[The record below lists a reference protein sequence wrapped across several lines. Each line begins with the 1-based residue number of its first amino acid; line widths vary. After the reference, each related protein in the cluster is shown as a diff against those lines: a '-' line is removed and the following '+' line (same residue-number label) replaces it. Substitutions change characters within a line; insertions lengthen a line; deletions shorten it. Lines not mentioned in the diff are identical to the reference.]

1 MILISKFK
9 KGFIE
14 IINNF
19 EKNLINLQS
28 IDNIVFEL
36 IKNNDS
42 ARKTLEIFDKNKH
55 EMENTKNSYD
65 KYYHAKANCEAAELG
80 KIQTLFAILLSV
92 AKEIKDYAKKV
103 FIEHQNAKKVY
114 EDCLNDLRA
123 DLYGLQK
130 AKEHGY
136 CSDKVKD
143 VGKIFKK

>member
-55 EMENTKNSYD
+55 EMKNTKNSYD

-80 KIQTLFAILLSV
+80 MMQAFLL
-92 AKEIKDYAKKV
+92 V
-103 FIEHQNAKKVY
+103 FIV
-114 EDCLNDLRA
+114 
-123 DLYGLQK
+123 
-130 AKEHGY
+130 
-136 CSDKVKD
+136 
-143 VGKIFKK
+143 F

>member
-55 EMENTKNSYD
+55 EMENTKIRMINIIMQ
-65 KYYHAKANCEAAELG
+65 KQ
-80 KIQTLFAILLSV
+80 IVRLL
-92 AKEIKDYAKKV
+92 
-103 FIEHQNAKKVY
+103 N
-114 EDCLNDLRA
+114 
-123 DLYGLQK
+123 
-130 AKEHGY
+130 
-136 CSDKVKD
+136 
-143 VGKIFKK
+143 